1 MEAICHWI
9 TFPWEQRGIFGAI
22 ALAIGFFVFL
32 WRFIDAKPMA
42 FWTGVL
48 AGGGFFLVA
57 IFWSILLAA
66 LLAVLFAVAIWAM
79 AVVNQAKQMMS
90 TDRQRDPIGS
100 PATADSDVGHNCTR
114 DDCASCPLARDHR
127 CSRMR
132 TSEA

>member
-1 MEAICHWI
+1 MLNLLWQAASFPVRHWA
-9 TFPWEQRGIFGAI
+9 IFGAI
-22 ALAIGFFVFL
+22 ALLICSVV
-32 WRFIDAKPMA
+32 WVMRFTSFKLSA

-57 IFWSILLAA
+57 IFWSILLVA
-66 LLAVLFAVAIWAM
+66 LLAVTIWF
-79 AVVNQAKQMMS
+79 VGVINQAKRVLS
-90 TDRQRDPIGS
+90 PDRQRDPIGS
-100 PATADSDVGHNCTR
+100 PATADSDVDHNCTR